1 VKGTSSRLL
10 DDLIPVERVSKP
22 RESGITIATDPFGSV
37 DNELLEEIA
46 EHIDIIEIGESATIL
61 ADRSKLQKR
70 VKKYHDLG
78 IRVLGG
84 GTLLQVATQK
94 DVILQVLQRIRS
106 VGFDSVLIRETAGQ
120 IPSQQKAQLLE
131 WASRHSLDCIFEVG
145 LVGALGQSASSPI
158 ASIHSAFE
166 LKSRR
171 VIVDLGP
178 GSTSEPIPFDT
189 LDEIVGQFGP
199 PHLVFR
205 APKVHQ
211 RTALILEFGSE
222 VNLVGVP
229 VDEVH
234 YLEIQRLGF
243 ASETLGL
250 SRPVQSVEG
259 SPAAKFIY
267 HLIRS
272 EHPVDQTTLLLRS
285 GLPKRTV
292 QGALRYLVANGFVRT
307 VSEASDMRRH
317 TYTLG

>member
-1 VKGTSSRLL
+1 M
-10 DDLIPVERVSKP
+10 IPAERGSKP
-22 RESGITIATDPFGSV
+22 RENGITIAADPFGSV
-37 DNELLEEIA
+37 DNDLLEQIA
-46 EHIDIIEIGESATIL
+46 EYIDLIEIGVSATIL

-70 VKKYHDLG
+70 INRYHDLG

-94 DVILQVLQRIRS
+94 DVVLQVLQRIRT
-106 VGFDSVLIRETAGQ
+106 VGFDSVVISETTAQ
-120 IPSQQKAQLLE
+120 IPSQKKALLFE
-131 WASRHSLDCIFEVG
+131 WASKHSLDCIFEVG
-145 LVGALGQSASSPI
+145 LVGPAGTALSSQI
-158 ASIHSAFE
+158 ASIHRAFE

-171 VIVDLGP
+171 VIVDLGL
-178 GSTSEPIPFDT
+178 GSTSEPIPFDA

-199 PHLVFR
+199 PNLVFR
-205 APKVHQ
+205 TPKVTQ
-211 RTALILEFGSE
+211 RTALILEFGPG
-222 VNLVGVP
+222 VNLIGVP
-229 VDEVH
+229 IDEVH

-250 SRPVQSVEG
+250 SRLEQNVEG

-272 EHPVDQTTLLLRS
+272 EHPVDQTTLVVRS

-317 TYTLG
+317 KYTLE